1 MLHATAYTCNAQVY
15 EYTTILIMLK
25 TSSSLSRIN
34 RLAKN
39 KWECLYLDRQSTVK
53 NKYIYILY
61 SISYSINFGIY

>member
-1 MLHATAYTCNAQVY
+1 MLHATAYTCNAQV
-15 EYTTILIMLK
+15 YTTILIMLK

-53 NKYIYILY
+53 NKYIRVYILY